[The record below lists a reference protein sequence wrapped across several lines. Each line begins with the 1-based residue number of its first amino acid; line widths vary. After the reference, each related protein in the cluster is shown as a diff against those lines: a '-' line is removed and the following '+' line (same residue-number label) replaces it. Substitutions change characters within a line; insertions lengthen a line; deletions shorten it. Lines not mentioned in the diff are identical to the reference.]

1 MVILSAV
8 LLIAFNSFF
17 ILANGSS
24 DNVVKDFGSNPIALN
39 YVRVLDASDD
49 SNEDDAFDEDDSK
62 DESISDEQL
71 IGIDGLITRS
81 EAEKIAIDEVGGRVV
96 GFESERENG
105 RVIYDVEL
113 SVNGEDVEVEVDALT
128 GEIGEIEYG
137 DDD

>member
-1 MVILSAV
+1 MKKGIVVLIVVSAV

-17 ILANGSS
+17 ILATSS
-24 DNVVKDFGSNPIALN
+24 SNSIVKDSGSKSTALN
-39 YVRVLDASDD
+39 SARVLDFSDD
-49 SNEDDAFDEDDSK
+49 DNL
-62 DESISDEQL
+62 DEQDEAL
-71 IGIDGLITRS
+71 SEEQLRSIDGLITR
-81 EAEKIAIDEVGGRVV
+81 EQAEIIAVDEVGGRVV
-96 GFESERENG
+96 GFESEKENG